1 MSMIQICAIIA
12 YIVLSP
18 FLGMLLDGVDRIIS
32 ARMQRRKGPSVLQP
46 FYDIRKLFSKEL
58 LAVNNVQMLLNLC
71 YLIFLAIS
79 GAMLFGGMDVL
90 MCLFILSMAEIFLVL
105 GASSDSSPYANM
117 GASREMVQ
125 MMAFEPL
132 TLLIAVG
139 FYLSTGSFTVADIIK
154 APVSS
159 VVLMPGMF
167 IALVIITTVKLRK
180 SPFDIST
187 SHHAHQEMVKGI
199 TTEMSG
205 SALAI
210 VNIAEYY
217 EMVMLFGM
225 FALFFINSAWW
236 SWIVAIAVCC
246 AVFFVETLID
256 NICARLKWKMTL
268 YGCWIITLI
277 AAGLNLFILML
288 TM

>member
-1 MSMIQICAIIA
+1 MSTIQICAIIA
-12 YIVLSP
+12 YVVLSP
-18 FLGMLLDGVDRIIS
+18 FLGMLLDGIDRIIS
-32 ARMQRRKGPSVLQP
+32 ARMQRRRGPSILQP

-71 YLIFLAIS
+71 YMIFLAIS

-139 FYLSTGSFTVADIIK
+139 FYLCTGSFTVSDIIK

-159 VVLMPGMF
+159 VVFMPGMF
-167 IALVIITTVKLRK
+167 VALVIITTVKLRK

>member
-1 MSMIQICAIIA
+1 MSTIQICAIIA

-32 ARMQRRKGPSVLQP
+32 ARMQRRKGPSILQP

-79 GAMLFGGMDVL
+79 GAMLFGGLDVL

-139 FYLSTGSFTVADIIK
+139 FYLSTGSFTVSDIIK

-159 VVLMPGMF
+159 VVFMPGMF
-167 IALVIITTVKLRK
+167 VALVIITTVKLRK

-236 SWIVAIAVCC
+236 SWIIAIAVCC
-246 AVFFVETLID
+246 AVFFIETLID
-256 NICARLKWKMTL
+256 NICARLKWKITL

>member
-1 MSMIQICAIIA
+1 MSTIQICAIIA
-12 YIVLSP
+12 YVVLSP
-18 FLGMLLDGVDRIIS
+18 FLGMLLDGIDRIIS
-32 ARMQRRKGPSVLQP
+32 ARMQRRRGPSILQP

-71 YLIFLAIS
+71 YMIFLAIS

-139 FYLSTGSFTVADIIK
+139 FYLCTGSFTVSDIIK

-159 VVLMPGMF
+159 VVFMPGMF
-167 IALVIITTVKLRK
+167 VALVIITTVKLRK

-225 FALFFINSAWW
+225 FALFFINAAWW
-236 SWIVAIAVCC
+236 SWIIAVAVCC
-246 AVFFVETLID
+246 AVFFIETLID
-256 NICARLKWKMTL
+256 NICARLKWKITL

-288 TM
+288 IM

>member
-1 MSMIQICAIIA
+1 MSTIQICAIIA

-32 ARMQRRKGPSVLQP
+32 ARMQRRKGPSILQP

-139 FYLSTGSFTVADIIK
+139 FYLSTGSFTVSDIIK

-159 VVLMPGMF
+159 VVFMPGMF
-167 IALVIITTVKLRK
+167 VALVIITTVKLRK

-236 SWIVAIAVCC
+236 SWIIAIAVCC
-246 AVFFVETLID
+246 AVFFIETLID
-256 NICARLKWKMTL
+256 NICARLKWKITL